1 MKTKLLTLAT
11 ISSLALSIGTQ
22 AFASPLLNTSKKST
36 MPQVYQDLINKEIKP
51 AVLLGLKNKYDE
63 TYFNMFGE
71 TEPKDI
77 YFSLKDL
84 DNNGVDEL
92 IVGAKEG
99 WIYQLYTIDKKGK
112 LKQIGDITTVIGNG
126 GGVESVLFNDNTIY
140 HYTSGSTFVG
150 NSMSIYQLSGD
161 KIILKHS
168 CFGGYYHKKTGKSIR
183 ELPDE
188 DMDKFDWVYFYNKT
202 GDHEEKN
209 SQRTTDRDNK
219 KSLCHFASDSE
230 IERKRQKLDQPL
242 LPKIN
247 R

>member
-22 AFASPLLNTSKKST
+22 TFASPLLNK
-36 MPQVYQDLINKEIKP
+36 MPRAYQNLINKEIKP
-51 AVLLGLKNKYDE
+51 IVLRGLNNKYLYDQ
-63 TYFNMFGE
+63 TYLQRFGST
-71 TEPKDI
+71 TEPKDL

-92 IVGAKEG
+92 IIGTKDG
-99 WIYQLYTIDKKGK
+99 WIYELYTIDKKGK
-112 LKQIGDITTVIGNG
+112 LKQIEDITTVTGTG
-126 GGVESVLFNDNTIY
+126 YHEASGLLNDNTIY
-140 HYTSGSTFVG
+140 HHTSGSTLAG

-188 DMDKFDWVYFYNKT
+188 DMDKFDWVYFYDKT
-202 GDHEEKN
+202 GEHEEKT
-209 SQRTTDRDNK
+209 SRRTSDPNNK

-230 IERKRQKLDQPL
+230 IERKQQKLEHPL
-242 LPKIN
+242 LPEIK

>member
-22 AFASPLLNTSKKST
+22 TFASPLLNK
-36 MPQVYQDLINKEIKP
+36 MPRVYQNLINKEIKP
-51 AVLLGLKNKYDE
+51 IVLRGLNKKYLYDQ
-63 TYFNMFGE
+63 TYLERFGT
-71 TEPKDI
+71 TEPKDL

-92 IVGAKEG
+92 IIGEKDG
-99 WIYQLYTIDKKGK
+99 WIYELYTIDKKGK
-112 LKQIGDITTVIGNG
+112 LKQIEDITTVTGNG
-126 GGVESVLFNDNTIY
+126 GGVGSGLLNDNTIY
-140 HYTSGSTFVG
+140 YGTSGSTLVG
-150 NSMSIYQLSGD
+150 TSMSIYQLSGD

-188 DMDKFDWVYFYNKT
+188 DMDKFDWVYFYDKT
-202 GDHEEKN
+202 GKHEEKN
-209 SQRTTDRDNK
+209 SQRTSDPDNK

-230 IERKRQKLDQPL
+230 IERKRQKLEHPL
-242 LPKIN
+242 LPEIK

>member
-22 AFASPLLNTSKKST
+22 AFASPLLNK
-36 MPQVYQDLINKEIKP
+36 MPRAYQNLINKEIKP
-51 AVLLGLKNKYDE
+51 IVLRGLNKKYLYDQ
-63 TYFNMFGE
+63 TYLQRFNI
-71 TEPKDI
+71 TKPKDL

-92 IVGAKEG
+92 IIGEKDG
-99 WIYQLYTIDKKGK
+99 SIYELYTIDKKGK
-112 LKQIGDITTVIGNG
+112 LKQIEDITTVTGTG
-126 GGVESVLFNDNTIY
+126 YHEASVLLNDNTIY
-140 HYTSGSTFVG
+140 YGTSGSTFAG

-161 KIILKHS
+161 KIILKHF
-168 CFGGYYHKKTGKSIR
+168 CFGGYYHKKTGKSIL
-183 ELPDE
+183 EHLGEDE

-230 IERKRQKLDQPL
+230 IERKRQKLKHPL
-242 LPKIN
+242 LAEIK

>member
-22 AFASPLLNTSKKST
+22 AFASPLLNK
-36 MPQVYQDLINKEIKP
+36 MPRAYQNLINKEIKP
-51 AVLLGLKNKYDE
+51 IVLRGLNKKYLYDQ
-63 TYFNMFGE
+63 TYLQRFGST
-71 TEPKDI
+71 TEPKDL

-92 IVGAKEG
+92 IIGTKEG
-99 WIYQLYTIDKKGK
+99 WIYELYTIDKKGK
-112 LKQIGDITTVIGNG
+112 LKQIGDITTEIGNG

-188 DMDKFDWVYFYNKT
+188 DIDKFHTVYFYDKT
-202 GDHEEKN
+202 GEHEEKT
-209 SQRTTDRDNK
+209 SRRTSDPNNK

-230 IERKRQKLDQPL
+230 IERKLQKLEHPL
-242 LPKIN
+242 LPEIK